1 MQKDGLYWRT
11 PCVTQKHS
19 SQIWYWTWL
28 LLQVLKDIFIHSL
41 MGGWLRVNLV
51 WFVCCE
57 MTQLQ
62 TFFLWTGAVDVAL
75 GAGAAAAYTNCD
87 VTWDKLHQVIL
98 LNNFFFF
105 KSILSLHECT
115 HVSNFS
121 VGKFYFEKC
130 FKMCLYI
137 FSFLSTL
144 HTFCECL
151 RFVHDI

>member
-1 MQKDGLYWRT
+1 
-11 PCVTQKHS
+11 
-19 SQIWYWTWL
+19 
-28 LLQVLKDIFIHSL
+28 

-98 LNNFFFF
+98 LNNFFFLNQYCHF
-105 KSILSLHECT
+105 MNVPMLA
-115 HVSNFS
+115 
-121 VGKFYFEKC
+121 
-130 FKMCLYI
+130 
-137 FSFLSTL
+137 
-144 HTFCECL
+144 TFQ
-151 RFVHDI
+151 